1 MHLITPYIVSEVKH
15 TAKLNIRDENLVNLQ
30 KVQRVINA
38 EEGVETSLDDSLK
51 RVLDFYRKYV
61 PYN

>member
-1 MHLITPYIVSEVKH
+1 MKR

-30 KVQRVINA
+30 KVQRVISA

>member
-1 MHLITPYIVSEVKH
+1 MKR
-15 TAKLNIRDENLVNLQ
+15 TAKLNLRDENLVNLQ
-30 KVQRVINA
+30 KVQRVISA

-51 RVLDFYRKYV
+51 RVLDFYRKCV